1 MKIIFESNKRT
12 YSKLFLSSSMMQPSF
27 PTSIESMARSPLV
40 DLANV
45 ASFGQYI
52 KDATLLS
59 FYNRTPWHGSL

>member
-1 MKIIFESNKRT
+1 VHSIHVKSNQT
-12 YSKLFLSSSMMQPSF
+12 AYSKPVPGRLNDPPLLRKSSMV
-27 PTSIESMARSPLV
+27 RSPLV

-59 FYNRTPWHGSL
+59 FYNRAPWHGSL